1 MMFYRTERAA
11 KLMRNWTTK
20 EILTLK
26 RAYRGGL
33 SPDAITKLLPRHSVQ
48 GIVVRARKEGI
59 SISPPRPTK
68 APTVSLT
75 KTPGL

>member
-1 MMFYRTERAA
+1 
-11 KLMRNWTTK
+11 MRNWTTK

-26 RAYRGGL
+26 RACRGGL
-33 SPDAITKLLPRHSVQ
+33 GPDAIRELLPRHSVQ

-59 SISPPRPTK
+59 TVTPPRPTK

-75 KTPGL
+75 KTPSL